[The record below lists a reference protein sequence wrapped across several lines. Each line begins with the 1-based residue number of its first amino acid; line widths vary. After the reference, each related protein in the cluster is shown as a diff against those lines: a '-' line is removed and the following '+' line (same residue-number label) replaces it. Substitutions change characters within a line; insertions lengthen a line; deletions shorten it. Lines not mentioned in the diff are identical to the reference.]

1 VKPIRFSIWPALML
15 AGLHPALAQNADL
28 AGVLRG
34 DRWQYEV
41 TDEITGDTTQ
51 ATSVVVIS
59 VSDTE
64 IQARAT
70 SRAVARPQQIHYDRQ
85 WSRIDD
91 DVWKYKPSDG
101 MGIRLPL
108 EVGKEWRFES
118 KAVHMQNG
126 ATVSSAG
133 QSKVVA
139 QEKITTPAGTFDA
152 FRIEITSR
160 QVNTVDQTKAA
171 TFNTTLWYAPTVN
184 RWVRRTHKM
193 SMEGRLREA
202 NTEELTDYSRKP

>member
-1 VKPIRFSIWPALML
+1 MKLSWFLIWPAL
-15 AGLHPALAQNADL
+15 ALGSLQQAEAQNADL

-41 TDEITGDTTQ
+41 TDEITGDVTQ

-59 VSDTE
+59 VSDKE
-64 IQARAT
+64 IQTRAT
-70 SRAVARPQQIHYDRQ
+70 SRALRPSEIVYDRN
-85 WSRIDD
+85 WNRIDD

-101 MGIRLPL
+101 TGIRLPL

-118 KAVHMQNG
+118 KAVHMLNG
-126 ATVSSAG
+126 ATVSTAG

-139 QEKITTPAGTFDA
+139 REQITTPAGTFDA
-152 FRIEITSR
+152 FKIETTAR
-160 QVNTVDQTKAA
+160 QVVATDQTKAA
-171 TFNTTLWYAPTVN
+171 TINTTLWYSPTVN
-184 RWVRRTHKM
+184 RWVRRSHKM
-193 SMEGRLREA
+193 SIEGRVREA

>member
-1 VKPIRFSIWPALML
+1 MKLSWFLIWPALVL
-15 AGLHPALAQNADL
+15 GGLQQAGAQNADL

-41 TDEITGDTTQ
+41 TDEITGEVTQ
-51 ATSVVVIS
+51 ATSVLVIS

-64 IQARAT
+64 IQTRAT
-70 SRAVARPQQIHYDRQ
+70 SRALRPNQIFYDRN
-85 WSRIDD
+85 WNRVDD

-101 MGIRLPL
+101 TGIRMPL
-108 EVGKEWRFES
+108 EVGKAWRFECN
-118 KAVHMQNG
+118 AVHFQNG
-126 ATVSSAG
+126 VTVSTAG

-152 FRIEITSR
+152 FKIETTTR
-160 QVNTVDQTKAA
+160 QVNAFDQTKAA
-171 TFNTTLWYAPTVN
+171 TFTATLWYAPTVN
-184 RWVRRTHKM
+184 RWVRKTQKI
-193 SMEGRLREA
+193 SIEGRVREA